1 MDELEIS
8 RFELHKVADSLPYPF
23 IIAEVIDGIH
33 YNTYLNEKFIEE
45 IGYTIDEIPTIE
57 KWYEN
62 AYPNESY
69 RNNVINAWDQE
80 EIESQQED
88 KVFVK
93 KKSQVTC
100 KNGIKRWYEIKATV
114 INKVHVVAFVDLDKE
129 IALQEELKSI
139 NRNNDR
145 MLSILGHDLRGPI
158 ANLTSVSSL
167 ALDSEISQ
175 SDFTAFI
182 QMINVQSIQ
191 VLEMLETTLNWAKI
205 NFNSIQQNKVEIDV
219 EVLITAV
226 LEIHKNA
233 YKSKNITIK
242 VVLDATHK
250 IHSDLEIATVIVR
263 NIISNAIKF
272 TPENGTITI
281 EFHQNQLTI
290 TDNGIGMT
298 AAMIDDILNNNY
310 ASTRGTNNE
319 IGMGMGLQLVMNLA
333 KIINCEIKITSEP
346 SHGTAITL
354 SFEVKF

>member
-1 MDELEIS
+1 MDNLDIS
-8 RFELHKVADSLPYPF
+8 RFELHKVADFLPYPF
-23 IIAEVIDGIH
+23 IISEIIYNVH
-33 YNTYLNEKFIEE
+33 LNTYLNEKFLQE
-45 IGYTIDEIPTIE
+45 IGYTLQEIPTIE
-57 KWYEN
+57 KWYEK
-62 AYPNESY
+62 AYPDSDY
-69 RNNVINAWDQE
+69 RKKVIHSWNQQ
-80 EIESQQED
+80 EIELQQDD

-93 KKSQVTC
+93 MKSHVTC
-100 KNGIKRWYEIKATV
+100 KNGSKRWYEIKATV
-114 INKVHVVAFVDLDKE
+114 INKLHIVAFIDLDKE

-139 NRNNDR
+139 NKNNDR

-158 ANLTSVSSL
+158 ANLTAVSSL

-233 YKSKNITIK
+233 YKSKNITVK

-250 IHSDLEIATVIVR
+250 IHSDLEIATVVVR

-281 EFHQNQLTI
+281 EFHLNQLTI

-298 AAMIDDILNNNY
+298 AAMIDDIFNNNY

-354 SFEVKF
+354 SFEV